1 MLYPLSDPVRDQSS
15 TPAYYVALLRLEIAM
30 PYDKKVDGP
39 DPVEFAKAATQGM
52 MSAKD
57 SKKLWYGL
65 AGAYTVGRVLRRVIN
80 K

>member
-1 MLYPLSDPVRDQSS
+1 LLYPLIDPVRDQSS
-15 TPAYYVALLRLEIAM
+15 THAYYVDLLRLEIAM

-39 DPVEFAKAATQGM
+39 DTVEFVKAATQGM

-65 AGAYTVGRVLRRVIN
+65 AGAYTAGRVLRRVIN
-80 K
+80 R

>member
-1 MLYPLSDPVRDQSS
+1 MLYPLIDPVRDQSS
-15 TPAYYVALLRLEIAM
+15 THAYYVDLLRLEIAM

-39 DPVEFAKAATQGM
+39 DTVEFVKAATQGM

-65 AGAYTVGRVLRRVIN
+65 AGAYTAGRVLRRVIN

>member
-15 TPAYYVALLRLEIAM
+15 THAYYVDLLRLEIAM

-39 DPVEFAKAATQGM
+39 DTVEFVKAATQGM

-65 AGAYTVGRVLRRVIN
+65 AGAYTAGRVLRRVIN
-80 K
+80 R

>member
-1 MLYPLSDPVRDQSS
+1 MLYDLIDSVRDQSS
-15 TPAYYVALLRLEIAM
+15 TPAYYDALLRLEIAM

-39 DPVEFAKAATQGM
+39 DTVEFIKAATQGM

-65 AGAYTVGRVLRRVIN
+65 AGAYTAGRVLRRVNN

>member
-1 MLYPLSDPVRDQSS
+1 
-15 TPAYYVALLRLEIAM
+15 M

-39 DPVEFAKAATQGM
+39 DTVEFVKAATQGM

-65 AGAYTVGRVLRRVIN
+65 AGAYTAGRVLRRVLN